1 MGSYKQ
7 FVENIGKGRVVP
19 GYKNLLTD
27 IDYCINLF
35 ENIETARTYTE
46 MFYDFLAGE
55 RGKID
60 IKRFPIVLNNLKQ
73 VVEEGISLYTHL
85 TFIIKDFELM
95 QMFQESRPQPVTH
108 SGEIRLHWGLINDLK
123 FQFQQLVIAI
133 KGIVIPDKTQ
143 PRHQQLFTRLHEMVS
158 CYTNPNLKNRAKR
171 YETTNTLYQ
180 TLNQNEILDLL
191 KANHATVRELILTN
205 DPNAGV
211 PSIPVPQEVRG
222 ETIPTI
228 TTHRKVIP
236 FILRIVY
243 SGIKLKLVIAI
254 LFSSLILIRFV
265 DR

>member
-1 MGSYKQ
+1 MQ
-7 FVENIGKGRVVP
+7 
-19 GYKNLLTD
+19 D
-27 IDYCINLF
+27 F
-35 ENIETARTYTE
+35 E
-46 MFYDFLAGE
+46 
-55 RGKID
+55 
-60 IKRFPIVLNNLKQ
+60 
-73 VVEEGISLYTHL
+73 ISLLCVLWDKILERFDATSKTLQKIEIELATCVHL
-85 TFIIKDFELM
+85 YERKRYFEETTTQTEFQDNDILLNFRFFDDRINEKERSLLQTTEQVM

-123 FQFQQLVIAI
+123 FQFEQLVIAM

-222 ETIPTI
+222 ESIPTI

-254 LFSSLILIRFV
+254 LFSSLILIRFL